1 MPSTVTHDVAHGIP
15 GPAGPP
21 AAGTVRDE
29 ARIEMHGAPGENGPF
44 EAARKAIWAAPPNEV
59 IAVAAAILGR
69 HAGGADTEVLMI
81 DYRQAYLVR
90 TLAAGDDVPVD
101 NTPPGRAFA
110 SQRVVREDGDGLTH
124 LPLTVKGERIG
135 ILSVRL
141 PDGGPPWLD
150 DFAGVLARALK
161 IADQATDRYRRLRR
175 RTRLTLA
182 AEMQWDLLPAPAYQA
197 SELGFA
203 GQLEP
208 AYAVWGDAFDWATSG
223 ERFTLTVSNGMGS
236 GTESAELTHLAI
248 SALRNA
254 RRSGGDIVEQAE
266 LADEAVFGRHRG
278 ERLVDALLLEFDLA
292 DGRVRAIDA
301 GSPRISRMRGGATEQ
316 IGFVAQMPL
325 GMFGDTRYVPQEFAV
340 EPGDRLVIVSD
351 GVHAARSPAGVMYGD
366 AGLPQAMRATRLQD
380 PPEAVR
386 TMVRHYVEFHEG
398 TEPADDAVVVCVD
411 WTGRDPDAGKAD
423 AAGEDA

>member
-1 MPSTVTHDVAHGIP
+1 
-15 GPAGPP
+15 
-21 AAGTVRDE
+21 
-29 ARIEMHGAPGENGPF
+29 MHGAPGEDQPF

-59 IAVAAAILGR
+59 ISVAAESLDR
-69 HAGGADTEVLMI
+69 HGGVADAEVLVI
-81 DYRQAYLVR
+81 DYRQTFLVR
-90 TLAAGDDVPVD
+90 TLSSGDDIPVD

-110 SQRVVREDGDGLTH
+110 SQRTVREDGAGLAH

-135 ILSVRL
+135 VLSVRL

-161 IADQATDRYRRLRR
+161 IADQATDMYRRMRR

-182 AEMQWDLLPAPAYQA
+182 AEMQWDLLPAPAYRA
-197 SELGFA
+197 SELCFA

-208 AYAVWGDAFDWATSG
+208 AYAVWGDSFDWSTSVG
-223 ERFTLTVSNGMGS
+223 RFTLTVSNGMGS

-278 ERLVDALLLEFDLA
+278 ERLVDALLLEFSLA

-301 GSPRISRMRGGATEQ
+301 GSPMIHRMRGGTSERL
-316 IGFVAQMPL
+316 GFEAQMPL
-325 GMFGDTRYVPQEFAV
+325 GMFGDTRYVPQEFTV

-351 GVHAARSPAGVMYGD
+351 GVHGARSPAGALYAE
-366 AGLPQAMRATRLQD
+366 AGLLQAMRATRLQE

-386 TMVRHYVEFHEG
+386 TMVRHYVGFHEG
-398 TEPADDAVVVCVD
+398 AAPADDAVIVCVD
-411 WTGRDPDAGKAD
+411 WTGPTPEV
-423 AAGEDA
+423 AARKV

>member
-1 MPSTVTHDVAHGIP
+1 
-15 GPAGPP
+15 
-21 AAGTVRDE
+21 
-29 ARIEMHGAPGENGPF
+29 MHGARGDDGPF
-44 EAARKAIWAAPPNEV
+44 EAVRKAIWAAPPNDV
-59 IAVAAAILGR
+59 IAVAADLLDR

-81 DYRQAYLVR
+81 DYRQTFLVR
-90 TLAAGDDVPVD
+90 TLSTGDDVPVD
-101 NTPPGRAFA
+101 NTAPGRAFA
-110 SQRVVREDGDGLTH
+110 SQRPVQEDGGGLAH

-161 IADQATDRYRRLRR
+161 IADEATDRYRRLRR

-182 AEMQWDLLPAPAYQA
+182 AEMQWDLLPAPAYRA
-197 SELGFA
+197 SELWFA

-208 AYAVWGDAFDWATSG
+208 AYAVWGDAFDWATSAD
-223 ERFTLTVSNGMGS
+223 RFTLTVSNGMGS

-278 ERLVDALLLEFDLA
+278 ERLVDALLLEFELT
-292 DGRVRAIDA
+292 DGRVRVIDA
-301 GSPRISRMRGGATEQ
+301 GSPVISRMRDGATER
-316 IGFVAQMPL
+316 IAFEAQMPL

-351 GVHAARSPAGVMYGD
+351 GVHGARSPAGVLYGD

-386 TMVRHYVEFHEG
+386 TMIRHYVGFHGG
-398 TEPADDAVVVCVD
+398 TEPSDDAVIVCVD
-411 WTGRDPDAGKAD
+411 WTGRDAEAGKTGPEA
-423 AAGEDA
+423 

>member
-1 MPSTVTHDVAHGIP
+1 MQ
-15 GPAGPP
+15 
-21 AAGTVRDE
+21 
-29 ARIEMHGAPGENGPF
+29 GAPGENAPF

-59 IAVAAAILGR
+59 IAVAADMLDR
-69 HAGGADTEVLMI
+69 HAGGADTEVLVI
-81 DYRQAYLVR
+81 DYRQTFLVR
-90 TLAAGDDVPVD
+90 TVSTGDDVPVD
-101 NTPPGRAFA
+101 NTAPGRAFA
-110 SQRVVREDGDGLTH
+110 SQRAVREDGGGLVH

-161 IADQATDRYRRLRR
+161 IADQATDLYRRLRR

-182 AEMQWDLLPAPAYQA
+182 AEMQWDMLPAPAYQA
-197 SELGFA
+197 SELCFA

-208 AYAVWGDAFDWATSG
+208 AYAVWGDAFDWATSA

-254 RRSGGDIVEQAE
+254 RRSGGDIAEQAE
-266 LADEAVFGRHRG
+266 LADEAVFGRYRG
-278 ERLVDALLLEFDLA
+278 ERLVDALLLEFELG
-292 DGRVRAIDA
+292 DGRVRVIDA
-301 GSPRISRMRGGATEQ
+301 GSPMISRMRGGATER
-316 IGFVAQMPL
+316 IGFEAQMPL

-351 GVHAARSPAGVMYGD
+351 GVHAARSPAGALYGD
-366 AGLPQAMRATRLQD
+366 AGLPQAMRDTRLQD

-386 TMVRHYVEFHEG
+386 AMIRHYVAFHGG
-398 TEPADDAVVVCVD
+398 TEPSDDAVIVCVD
-411 WTGRDPDAGKAD
+411 WTGRAPDAG
-423 AAGEDA
+423 AGAEA

>member
-1 MPSTVTHDVAHGIP
+1 
-15 GPAGPP
+15 
-21 AAGTVRDE
+21 
-29 ARIEMHGAPGENGPF
+29 MHGARGDDGPF
-44 EAARKAIWAAPPNEV
+44 EAVRKAIWAAPPNDV
-59 IAVAAAILGR
+59 IAVAADLLDR

-81 DYRQAYLVR
+81 DYRQTFLVR
-90 TLAAGDDVPVD
+90 TLSTGDDVPVD
-101 NTPPGRAFA
+101 NTAPGRAFA
-110 SQRVVREDGDGLTH
+110 SQRTVQEDGGGLAH

-135 ILSVRL
+135 ILSVWL

-182 AEMQWDLLPAPAYQA
+182 AEMQWDLLPAPAYRA
-197 SELGFA
+197 SELWFA

-208 AYAVWGDAFDWATSG
+208 AYAVWGDAFDWATSAD
-223 ERFTLTVSNGMGS
+223 RFTLTVSNGMGS

-266 LADEAVFGRHRG
+266 LADEAVFGRYRG
-278 ERLVDALLLEFDLA
+278 ERLVDALLLEFELT
-292 DGRVRAIDA
+292 DGRVRVIDA
-301 GSPRISRMRGGATEQ
+301 GSPVISRMRDGATER
-316 IGFVAQMPL
+316 IAFEAQMPL

-351 GVHAARSPAGVMYGD
+351 GVHGARSPAGVLYGD

-386 TMVRHYVEFHEG
+386 TMIRHYVGFHGG
-398 TEPADDAVVVCVD
+398 TEPSDDAVIVCVD
-411 WTGRDPDAGKAD
+411 WTGRDADAGKTGPGA
-423 AAGEDA
+423 

>member
-1 MPSTVTHDVAHGIP
+1 
-15 GPAGPP
+15 
-21 AAGTVRDE
+21 
-29 ARIEMHGAPGENGPF
+29 MHGARAENGPF

-59 IAVAAAILGR
+59 IAVAADVLGR
-69 HAGGADTEVLMI
+69 HGCADTEVLMV
-81 DYRQAYLVR
+81 DYRQMFLVP
-90 TLAAGDDVPVD
+90 TVFAGDDVSVD

-110 SQRVVREDGDGLTH
+110 SQRTVRDDGEGLAH

-141 PDGGPPWLD
+141 PDGGPLWLD

-161 IADQATDRYRRLRR
+161 IADQATDMYRRLRR

-182 AEMQWDLLPAPAYQA
+182 AEMQWDMLPAPAYQA
-197 SELGFA
+197 SELSFA

-266 LADEAVFGRHRG
+266 LADEALFGRHRG
-278 ERLVDALLLEFDLA
+278 ERLVDALLLEFDLS

-301 GSPRISRMRGGATEQ
+301 GSPRITRLRGGATDRL
-316 IGFVAQMPL
+316 GFEPQMPL

-351 GVHAARSPAGVMYGD
+351 GVHAARSPAGVVYGD
-366 AGLPQAMRATRLQD
+366 AGLLQAMRATRLQD

-386 TMVRHYVEFHEG
+386 TMVRHYVGFHEG
-398 TEPADDAVVVCVD
+398 AQPSDDAVIVCVD
-411 WTGRDPDAGKAD
+411 WTGRDPGAGKG
-423 AAGEDA
+423 AGNG

>member
-1 MPSTVTHDVAHGIP
+1 MH
-15 GPAGPP
+15 
-21 AAGTVRDE
+21 R
-29 ARIEMHGAPGENGPF
+29 ARAENGPF

-59 IAVAAAILGR
+59 IPVAADVLGR
-69 HAGGADTEVLMI
+69 HAGCADTEVLVI
-81 DYRQAYLVR
+81 DYRQMFLVR
-90 TLAAGDDVPVD
+90 TVSAGDDVSVD

-110 SQRVVREDGDGLTH
+110 SQRTVRDDGEGLAH

-141 PDGGPPWLD
+141 PDGGPLWLD

-161 IADQATDRYRRLRR
+161 IADQATDMYRRLRR

-182 AEMQWDLLPAPAYQA
+182 AEMQWDMLPAPAYQA
-197 SELGFA
+197 SELSFA

-266 LADEAVFGRHRG
+266 LADEALFGRHRG
-278 ERLVDALLLEFDLA
+278 ERVVDALLLEFDLA
-292 DGRVRAIDA
+292 GGRVRAIDA
-301 GSPRISRMRGGATEQ
+301 GSPRITRMRGGATDR
-316 IGFVAQMPL
+316 IGFEAQMPL

-351 GVHAARSPAGVMYGD
+351 GVHAARSPAGVVYGD
-366 AGLPQAMRATRLQD
+366 AGLLQAMRATRLQD

-386 TMVRHYVEFHEG
+386 TMVRHYVGFHEG
-398 TEPADDAVVVCVD
+398 AEPSDDAVIVCVD
-411 WTGRDPDAGKAD
+411 WTGRDPDAGKVGVDGGNA
-423 AAGEDA
+423 

>member
-1 MPSTVTHDVAHGIP
+1 
-15 GPAGPP
+15 
-21 AAGTVRDE
+21 
-29 ARIEMHGAPGENGPF
+29 MHGARGDDGPF
-44 EAARKAIWAAPPNEV
+44 EAARKAIWAAPPNDV
-59 IAVAAAILGR
+59 IAVAADLLDR

-81 DYRQAYLVR
+81 DYRQTFLVR
-90 TLAAGDDVPVD
+90 TLSTGDDVPVD
-101 NTPPGRAFA
+101 NTAPGRAFA
-110 SQRVVREDGDGLTH
+110 SQRTVQEDGGGLAH

-161 IADQATDRYRRLRR
+161 IADEATDLYRRLRR

-182 AEMQWDLLPAPAYQA
+182 AEMQWDLLPAPAYRA
-197 SELGFA
+197 SELCFA

-208 AYAVWGDAFDWATSG
+208 AYAVWGDAFDWATSAD
-223 ERFTLTVSNGMGS
+223 RFTLTVSNGMGS

-266 LADEAVFGRHRG
+266 LADEAVFGRYRG
-278 ERLVDALLLEFDLA
+278 ERLVDALLLEFELT
-292 DGRVRAIDA
+292 DGRVRVIDA
-301 GSPRISRMRGGATEQ
+301 GSPVISRMRDGATER
-316 IGFVAQMPL
+316 IAFEAQMPL

-351 GVHAARSPAGVMYGD
+351 GVHGARSPAGVLYGD

-386 TMVRHYVEFHEG
+386 TMIRHYVGFHGG
-398 TEPADDAVVVCVD
+398 TEPSDDAVIVCVD
-411 WTGRDPDAGKAD
+411 WTGRDADAGKTGPQA
-423 AAGEDA
+423 

>member
-1 MPSTVTHDVAHGIP
+1 
-15 GPAGPP
+15 
-21 AAGTVRDE
+21 
-29 ARIEMHGAPGENGPF
+29 MHGARGDDGPF
-44 EAARKAIWAAPPNEV
+44 EAVRKAIWAAPPNDV
-59 IAVAAAILGR
+59 IAVAADLLDR

-81 DYRQAYLVR
+81 DYRQTFLVR
-90 TLAAGDDVPVD
+90 TLSTGDDVPVD
-101 NTPPGRAFA
+101 NTAPGRAFA
-110 SQRVVREDGDGLTH
+110 SQRTVQEDGGGLAH

-161 IADQATDRYRRLRR
+161 IADEATDLYRRLRR

-182 AEMQWDLLPAPAYQA
+182 AEMQWDLLPAPAYRA
-197 SELGFA
+197 SELCFA

-208 AYAVWGDAFDWATSG
+208 AYAVWGDAFDWATSAD
-223 ERFTLTVSNGMGS
+223 RFTLTVSNGMGS

-266 LADEAVFGRHRG
+266 LADEAVFGRYRG
-278 ERLVDALLLEFDLA
+278 ERLVDALLLEFELT
-292 DGRVRAIDA
+292 DGRVRVIDA
-301 GSPRISRMRGGATEQ
+301 GSPVISRMRDGATER
-316 IGFVAQMPL
+316 IAFEAQMPL

-351 GVHAARSPAGVMYGD
+351 GVHGARSPAGVLYGD

-386 TMVRHYVEFHEG
+386 TMIRHYVGFHGG
-398 TEPADDAVVVCVD
+398 TEPSDDAVIVCVD
-411 WTGRDPDAGKAD
+411 WTGRDADAGKTGPQA
-423 AAGEDA
+423 